1 MAGLRAFAE
10 GRHRSCLYASVP
22 AFREETDMPDARATN
37 TITGRDAFLRVLSD
51 EGVVKMFGN
60 PGTTEL
66 PIMHA
71 LSSAP
76 EMGYVLAL
84 QEAVV
89 IAMADGYARASGK
102 LVSCNVHVA
111 PGLGNAIGSIY
122 TSLMSGT
129 PMIVTAGQQEQGH
142 GLTEPLLY
150 APLVPIAAPVVKWA
164 TEVNRIEDLPRILRR
179 AAKVATTAPTGPV
192 FISLPGDILN
202 NEAAIVMAAATR
214 VDTAVR
220 PSDAALEHLARRLL
234 SAKKPVILAGHE
246 IATADAFAEAI
257 ALAETLGAPVLQQTV
272 AWGAH
277 YPSEHVAYL
286 GALNRDQKNVRRI
299 LSDYDLMFCVGA
311 DVLKMSVWSE
321 TDPLPETTAVAMVGL
336 RDWEMG
342 KNFPA
347 EIALRA
353 DVKETLKALVPL
365 LKKLGGSALADKAK
379 ANLAALA
386 PKNWSA
392 QRAQRLKALPKPVAG
407 QPLAAEW
414 VMAKLSEMLPKS
426 AVLVDEG
433 ITSAATLP
441 AYLPYRDRKSF
452 FGNVSGGIGWGI
464 AAAVGVQVAL
474 PERRVLAVIGD
485 GSAMYS
491 IQALWTA
498 ANLRLPMTFLI
509 CNNGGYQI
517 LKNRLK
523 LFHGNDKPIGMDFKD
538 PPIDACA
545 LAKGFGVA
553 AERVETAE
561 AFEASLAKSLKSN
574 GPTLIEVM
582 VAQAS

>member
-1 MAGLRAFAE
+1 
-10 GRHRSCLYASVP
+10 
-22 AFREETDMPDARATN
+22 MPDTNVPN
-37 TITGRDAFLRVLSD
+37 TITGRDAFLRVLKD
-51 EGVVKMFGN
+51 EGVTKMFGN

-122 TSLMSGT
+122 TSMMSGT

-150 APLVPIAAPVVKWA
+150 APLVPIAQPVVKWA

-179 AAKVATTAPTGPV
+179 AAKVALTAPTGPV

-202 NEAAIVMAAATR
+202 NEAAIDMGEATR

-220 PSDAALEHLARRLL
+220 PSDAALEQLARRLL

-246 IATADAFAEAI
+246 IATSDAFAEAT

-277 YPSEHVAYL
+277 FPSEHPAYL
-286 GALNRDQKNVRRI
+286 GALNRDQKHVRRV
-299 LSDYDLMFCVGA
+299 LSDYDLMLCVGA

-321 TDPLPETTAVAMVGL
+321 TEPLPETTKVAMIGL

-365 LKKLGGSALADKAK
+365 LKELGGEKLAQQAK
-379 ANLAALA
+379 ASLAEIATR
-386 PKNWSA
+386 NWSA
-392 QRAQRLKALPKPVAG
+392 QRALKAAKVATPTGGPLPAEWLMMRLSDKLPKDAIVV
-407 QPLAAEW
+407 E
-414 VMAKLSEMLPKS
+414 
-426 AVLVDEG
+426 EG
-433 ITSAATLP
+433 LTSTSTLP
-441 AYLPYRDRKSF
+441 SYFPFRDRNSF

-464 AAAVGVQVAL
+464 AAAVGVQIAE
-474 PERRVLAVIGD
+474 PTRRVVAVIGD

-491 IQALWTA
+491 ISAIWSA
-498 ANLRLPMTFLI
+498 ANQKLPVIFLI
-509 CNNGGYQI
+509 TNNEGYQI

-523 LFHGNDKPIGMDFKD
+523 LFHGNDTPIGMDFDD
-538 PPIDACA
+538 PPMNI
-545 LAKGFGVA
+545 AKIAEGFGLA
-553 AERVETAE
+553 AERVDTAE
-561 AFEASLAKSLKSN
+561 GFDSALDRALARTDS
-574 GPTLIEVM
+574 PTLIEAM
-582 VAQAS
+582 VKKG

>member
-1 MAGLRAFAE
+1 
-10 GRHRSCLYASVP
+10 
-22 AFREETDMPDARATN
+22 MPDTNVPN
-37 TITGRDAFLRVLSD
+37 TITGRDAFLRVLKD
-51 EGVVKMFGN
+51 EGVTKMFGN

-122 TSLMSGT
+122 TSMMSGT

-150 APLVPIAAPVVKWA
+150 APLVPIAQPVVKWA

-179 AAKVATTAPTGPV
+179 AAKVALTAPTGPV

-202 NEAAIVMAAATR
+202 NEAAIDMGEVTR

-220 PSDAALEHLARRLL
+220 PSDAALEELARRLL

-246 IATADAFAEAI
+246 IATSDAFAEAT

-277 YPSEHVAYL
+277 FPSEHPAYL
-286 GALNRDQKNVRRI
+286 GALNRDQKHVRRV
-299 LSDYDLMFCVGA
+299 LSDYDLMLCVGA

-321 TDPLPETTAVAMVGL
+321 TEPLPETTKVAMIGL

-365 LKKLGGSALADKAK
+365 LKELGGEKLAQQAK
-379 ANLAALA
+379 ASLAEIATR
-386 PKNWSA
+386 NWSA
-392 QRAQRLKALPKPVAG
+392 QRVRKAAKVATPTGGPLPAEWLMMRLSDKLPKDAIIV
-407 QPLAAEW
+407 E
-414 VMAKLSEMLPKS
+414 
-426 AVLVDEG
+426 EG
-433 ITSAATLP
+433 LTSTSTLP
-441 AYLPYRDRKSF
+441 SYFPFRDRNSF

-464 AAAVGVQVAL
+464 AAAVGVQIAQ
-474 PERRVLAVIGD
+474 PTRRVVAVIGD

-491 IQALWTA
+491 ISAIWSA
-498 ANLRLPMTFLI
+498 ANQKLPVIFLI
-509 CNNGGYQI
+509 TNNEGYQI

-523 LFHGNDKPIGMDFKD
+523 LFHGNDTPIGMDFND
-538 PPIDACA
+538 PPMNI
-545 LAKGFGVA
+545 AKIAEGFGLA
-553 AERVETAE
+553 AERVDTAE
-561 AFEASLAKSLKSN
+561 GFDSALDRALARTD
-574 GPTLIEVM
+574 GPTLIEAM
-582 VAQAS
+582 VKKG

>member
-1 MAGLRAFAE
+1 
-10 GRHRSCLYASVP
+10 
-22 AFREETDMPDARATN
+22 MPDARVPN
-37 TITGRDAFLRVLSD
+37 TITGRDAFLRVLKD
-51 EGVVKMFGN
+51 EGVTKMFGN

-71 LSSAP
+71 LSSPP

-122 TSLMSGT
+122 TSMMSGT

-150 APLVPIAAPVVKWA
+150 APLVPIAQPVVKWA
-164 TEVNRIEDLPRILRR
+164 TEVSRIEDLPRILRR
-179 AAKVATTAPTGPV
+179 AAKVAMTAPTGPV

-202 NEAAIVMAAATR
+202 NEAAIDMGDVTR

-220 PSDAALEHLARRLL
+220 PSDAALEQLAKRLL
-234 SAKKPVILAGHE
+234 AARKPVILAGHE
-246 IATADAFAEAI
+246 IATSDAFAEAA

-277 YPSEHVAYL
+277 FPSEHPAYL
-286 GALNRDQKNVRRI
+286 GALNRDQKYVRRV
-299 LSDYDLMFCVGA
+299 LSDYDLMLCVGS

-321 TDPLPETTAVAMVGL
+321 TEPLPDTTKVAMIGL

-365 LKKLGGSALADKAK
+365 LEKLGGAELARKAK
-379 ANLAALA
+379 ASLAEIATR
-386 PKNWSA
+386 NWST
-392 QRAQRLKALPKPVAG
+392 QRAQKAAKVATPTTKPLP
-407 QPLAAEW
+407 AEW
-414 VMAKLSEMLPKS
+414 VMMRLSDKLPKD
-426 AVLVDEG
+426 AIIVEEG
-433 ITSAATLP
+433 LTSTSTLP
-441 AYLPYRDRKSF
+441 SYFPFRDRNSF

-464 AAAVGVQVAL
+464 AAAVGVQIAE
-474 PERRVLAVIGD
+474 PKRRVVAVIGD

-491 IQALWTA
+491 ISALWSA
-498 ANLRLPMTFLI
+498 ANQKLPVIFLI
-509 CNNGGYQI
+509 TNNEGYQI

-523 LFHGNDKPIGMDFKD
+523 LFHGNDTPIGMDFND
-538 PPIDACA
+538 PPMNI
-545 LAKGFGVA
+545 AKIAEGFGLP
-553 AERVETAE
+553 AERVDTAE
-561 AFEASLAKSLKSN
+561 GFDAALDRALARTD
-574 GPTLIEVM
+574 GPTLIEAM
-582 VAQAS
+582 VKKG

>member
-1 MAGLRAFAE
+1 
-10 GRHRSCLYASVP
+10 
-22 AFREETDMPDARATN
+22 MPDVNVDKKPN

-111 PGLGNAIGSIY
+111 PGLGNAIGAIY
-122 TSLMSGT
+122 TSMMSGT

-150 APLVPIAAPVVKWA
+150 APLVPIATPVVKWA

-179 AAKVATTAPTGPV
+179 AAKIATTAPTGPV

-202 NEAAIVMAAATR
+202 NEAAIDMGAVTH

-220 PSDAALEHLARRLL
+220 PSDAALEALAKRLL
-234 SAKKPVILAGHE
+234 SARKPVILAGHE
-246 IATADAFAEAI
+246 IATADAFAEAVE
-257 ALAETLGAPVLQQTV
+257 LAETLGAPVLQQTV

-277 YPSEHVAYL
+277 FPSEHPAYL
-286 GALNRDQKNVRRI
+286 GALNRDQKYVRRV

-311 DVLKMSVWSE
+311 DVLKMSVWAE
-321 TDPLPETTAVAMVGL
+321 VEPLPETTAVAMIGL

-353 DVKETLKALVPL
+353 DVKETLKALIPL
-365 LKKLGGSALADKAK
+365 LRKLGGSALESKAK
-379 ANLAALA
+379 ASLAEIA
-386 PKNWSA
+386 PKNWTA
-392 QRAQRLKALPKPVAG
+392 QKAARIAKLAVPTGSPLP
-407 QPLAAEW
+407 AEW
-414 VMAKLSEMLPKS
+414 VMMRMSEKLPKD
-426 AVLVDEG
+426 AIVVEEG
-433 ITSAATLP
+433 LTSTMSLP
-441 AYLPYRDRKSF
+441 SYFPFRDRNSF

-464 AAAVGVQVAL
+464 AAAVGVQIAL
-474 PERRVLAVIGD
+474 PARRVVAVIGD

-491 IQALWTA
+491 ITALWSA
-498 ANLRLPMTFLI
+498 ANQKLPVIFVIT
-509 CNNGGYQI
+509 NNEGYQI

-523 LFHGNDKPIGMDFKD
+523 LFHGNDTPIGMDFND
-538 PPIDACA
+538 PPMNIAKIAEGFGLVSERVDTTAGFDAALDKA
-545 LAKGFGVA
+545 LAK
-553 AERVETAE
+553 TD
-561 AFEASLAKSLKSN
+561 

-582 VAQAS
+582 VKKAG

>member
-1 MAGLRAFAE
+1 
-10 GRHRSCLYASVP
+10 
-22 AFREETDMPDARATN
+22 MPDAAVAGKMPN

-51 EGVVKMFGN
+51 EGIVKMFGN

-76 EMGYVLAL
+76 QMGYVLGL
-84 QEAVV
+84 QEAAV

-122 TSLMSGT
+122 TSMMSGT

-150 APLVPIAAPVVKWA
+150 APLVPIAQPVVKWA
-164 TEVNRIEDLPRILRR
+164 TEVNRIEDLPRVLRR
-179 AAKVATTAPTGPV
+179 AAKIATTAPTGPV

-202 NEAAIVMAAATR
+202 NEAAIDLGASTR

-234 SAKKPVILAGHE
+234 SAGNVVMLAGPE
-246 IATADAFAEAI
+246 IASSDAFAEA
-257 ALAETLGAPVLQQTV
+257 AELAEILGVPVWHQTV
-272 AWGAH
+272 GHGAH
-277 YPSEHVAYL
+277 FPSEHPAYM
-286 GALNRDQKNVRRI
+286 GALNRDQRRVRAI
-299 LSDYDLMFCVGA
+299 LSDHDLMLCVGS
-311 DVLKMSVWSE
+311 DVLQMSVWSE
-321 TDPLPETTAVAMVGL
+321 VEPLPETTKVAMIGL

-353 DVKETLKALVPL
+353 NVKETLRALAPL
-365 LKKLGGSALADKAK
+365 LRKLGG
-379 ANLAALA
+379 AALA
-386 PKNWSA
+386 EKAKRSLATLAMRNWSA
-392 QRAQRLKALPKPVAG
+392 QRAQRLAALKPPAEG
-407 QPLAAEW
+407 QPLPGEW
-414 VMAKLSEMLPKS
+414 VMARLCEALPKD
-426 AVLVDEG
+426 AIVVDEG
-433 ITSAATLP
+433 VTGAAALTSF
-441 AYLPYRDRKSF
+441 YPYRDRKSF

-464 AAAVGVQVAL
+464 AAAVGVQIAE
-474 PERRVLAVIGD
+474 PRRRVVAVIGD
-485 GSAMYS
+485 GSAMYC
-491 IQALWTA
+491 IQALWSA
-498 ANLRLPMTFLI
+498 AHQKLPMTFVIL
-509 CNNGGYQI
+509 NNGGYQI

-523 LFHGNDKPIGMDFKD
+523 AFHGNDKPIGMDFED
-538 PPIDACA
+538 PPIDVSALASGFGVPAERADSAEGFQLA
-545 LAKGFGVA
+545 LAKALG
-553 AERVETAE
+553 TTT
-561 AFEASLAKSLKSN
+561 

-582 VAQAS
+582 IKPAGG

>member
-1 MAGLRAFAE
+1 
-10 GRHRSCLYASVP
+10 
-22 AFREETDMPDARATN
+22 MPDARVTN
-37 TITGRDAFLRVLSD
+37 TITGRDAFLRVLTD
-51 EGVVKMFGN
+51 EGVSKMFGN

-76 EMGYVLAL
+76 QMGYVLGL

-122 TSLMSGT
+122 TSMVSGT

-150 APLVPIAAPVVKWA
+150 APLVPIAQPVVKWA

-202 NEAAIVMAAATR
+202 NEAAIDLGEMTR
-214 VDTAVR
+214 VDTNVR
-220 PSDAALEHLARRLL
+220 PSDAALEQLARRLL
-234 SAKKPVILAGHE
+234 SAKNPVMLAGPE
-246 IATADAFAEAI
+246 IATSDAFAEAGE
-257 ALAETLGAPVLQQTV
+257 LAETLGCPVWHQTV
-272 AWGAH
+272 GHGA
-277 YPSEHVAYL
+277 YFPSEHPCYV
-286 GALNRDQKNVRRI
+286 GALNRDQKRVRSI
-299 LSDYDLMFCVGA
+299 LSEHDLMLCVGS
-311 DVLKMSVWSE
+311 DVLQMSVWSDVE
-321 TDPLPETTAVAMVGL
+321 PLPETTKVAMIGL

-342 KNFPA
+342 KNYPA

-353 DVKETLKALVPL
+353 NVKETLKALVPL
-365 LKKLGGSALADKAK
+365 LKKLGGAVLAEKARK
-379 ANLAALA
+379 SLASLA
-386 PKNWSA
+386 TRNWSA
-392 QRAQRLKALPKPVAG
+392 QRAERLKALPQPAAG
-407 QPLAAEW
+407 QKLPGEW
-414 VMAKLSEMLPKS
+414 VMATLSQALPKDGII
-426 AVLVDEG
+426 VDEG
-433 ITSAATLP
+433 ITTAASLP
-441 AYLPYRDRKSF
+441 IFYPYRDRNSF

-464 AAAVGVQVAL
+464 AAAVGVQIAQ
-474 PERRVLAVIGD
+474 PTRRVVAVIGD

-491 IQALWTA
+491 ITALWSA
-498 ANLRLPMTFLI
+498 ANQRLPMTFIIL
-509 CNNGGYQI
+509 NNGGYQI

-523 LFHGNDKPIGMDFKD
+523 AFHGNDKPIGMDFKD
-538 PPIDACA
+538 PPIDATA
-545 LAKGFGVA
+545 VARGFGVT
-553 AERVETAE
+553 AERVDTA
-561 AFEASLAKSLKSN
+561 AGFEAALKKSLSTTT

-582 VAQAS
+582 VRG

>member
-1 MAGLRAFAE
+1 
-10 GRHRSCLYASVP
+10 
-22 AFREETDMPDARATN
+22 MPDAHVTN
-37 TITGRDAFLRVLSD
+37 TITGRDAFMRVLSD

-76 EMGYVLAL
+76 EMGYVLGL
-84 QEAVV
+84 QEAIV
-89 IAMADGYARASGK
+89 IAMADGYARASSK

-122 TSLMSGT
+122 TSYVSGT

-150 APLVPIAAPVVKWA
+150 APLVPIATPVVKCA

-202 NEAAIVMAAATR
+202 SEAAIDLGEVTR

-220 PSDAALEHLARRLL
+220 PSDAALERLAKRLL
-234 SAKKPVILAGHE
+234 SAKKPVIIAGPE
-246 IATADAFAEAI
+246 IASSDALAEA
-257 ALAETLGAPVLQQTV
+257 AELAETLGAPVLQQTV
-272 AWGAH
+272 GYGAH
-277 YPSEHVAYL
+277 FLSEHPAYI
-286 GALNRDQKNVRRI
+286 GALNRDQKRVRQI
-299 LSDYDLMFCVGA
+299 LSDYDLMFCVGS
-311 DVLKMSVWSE
+311 DVLKMSVWSDVE
-321 TDPLPETTAVAMVGL
+321 PLPETTKVVMVGL

-365 LKKLGGSALADKAK
+365 LKKLGGAALADKAK
-379 ANLAALA
+379 TSLAALA
-386 PKNWSA
+386 SKNWSA

-414 VMAKLSEMLPKS
+414 VMAKVSEMLPKT

-433 ITSAATLP
+433 ITSASTLP
-441 AYLPYRDRKSF
+441 AYLPYRDRNSF

-545 LAKGFGVA
+545 LAKGFGVP
-553 AERVETAE
+553 AERVATAE

-582 VAQAS
+582 VAQAT

>member
-1 MAGLRAFAE
+1 
-10 GRHRSCLYASVP
+10 
-22 AFREETDMPDARATN
+22 MPDAQVPN
-37 TITGRDAFLRVLSD
+37 TITGRDAFLRVLKD
-51 EGVVKMFGN
+51 EGVTKMFGN

-122 TSLMSGT
+122 TSMMSGT

-150 APLVPIAAPVVKWA
+150 APLVPIAQPVVKWA
-164 TEVNRIEDLPRILRR
+164 TEVSRIEDLPRILRR

-202 NEAAIVMAAATR
+202 NEAAIDMGEVTR

-220 PSDAALEHLARRLL
+220 PSDAALEQLARRLL

-246 IATADAFAEAI
+246 IATSDAFAEATE
-257 ALAETLGAPVLQQTV
+257 LAETLGAPVLQQTV

-277 YPSEHVAYL
+277 FPSEHPAYL
-286 GALNRDQKNVRRI
+286 GALNRDQKHVRRV
-299 LSDYDLMFCVGA
+299 LSDYDLMLCVGS

-321 TDPLPETTAVAMVGL
+321 TEPLPETTKVAMIGL

-365 LKKLGGSALADKAK
+365 LKKLGGTQLAQQAK
-379 ANLAALA
+379 ASLAEIS
-386 PKNWSA
+386 KRNWSA
-392 QRAQRLKALPKPVAG
+392 LRAQKAAKVTTPTTAPLP
-407 QPLAAEW
+407 AEW
-414 VMAKLSEMLPKS
+414 VMMRLSDKLPKD
-426 AVLVDEG
+426 AIVVEEG
-433 ITSAATLP
+433 LTSTATLP
-441 AYLPYRDRKSF
+441 SYFPFRDKNSF

-464 AAAVGVQVAL
+464 AAAVGVQIAE
-474 PERRVLAVIGD
+474 PTRRVVAVIGD

-491 IQALWTA
+491 ISALWSA
-498 ANLRLPMTFLI
+498 AHQKLPVIFLI
-509 CNNGGYQI
+509 TNNEGYQI

-523 LFHGNDKPIGMDFKD
+523 LFHGNDTPIGMDFND
-538 PPIDACA
+538 PPMNIAKIAEGFGLPSERVNTADGFDAALDRA
-545 LAKGFGVA
+545 LA
-553 AERVETAE
+553 RTD
-561 AFEASLAKSLKSN
+561 
-574 GPTLIEVM
+574 GPTLIEAM
-582 VAQAS
+582 VKKG

>member
-1 MAGLRAFAE
+1 
-10 GRHRSCLYASVP
+10 
-22 AFREETDMPDARATN
+22 MPDARVSN

-51 EGVVKMFGN
+51 EGVTKMFGN

-76 EMGYVLAL
+76 EMGYVLGL

-89 IAMADGYARASGK
+89 ICMADGYARASGK

-150 APLVPIAAPVVKWA
+150 APLVPMAQPVVKWA

-202 NEAAIVMAAATR
+202 NEAAIDMARATR

-220 PSDAALEHLARRLL
+220 PSDAALEQLAKRLL
-234 SAKKPVILAGHE
+234 SARKPVILAGHE
-246 IATADAFAEAI
+246 IATADAFAEAT

-286 GALNRDQKNVRRI
+286 GALNRDQKHVRRV

-321 TDPLPETTAVAMVGL
+321 TEPLPETTSVAMVGL

-347 EIALRA
+347 EIAVRA

-365 LKKLGGSALADKAK
+365 LKKLGGTALADKAK
-379 ANLAALA
+379 ASLAEIATR
-386 PKNWSA
+386 NWSA
-392 QRAQRLKALPKPVAG
+392 QRSARKAKLTAPACEKP
-407 QPLAAEW
+407 LHAEW
-414 VMAKLSEMLPKS
+414 AMMR
-426 AVLVDEG
+426 LVDKMPEDAILVEEG
-433 ITSAATLP
+433 LTSTTTLFHYFP
-441 AYLPYRDRKSF
+441 FRDRNSY

-464 AAAVGVQVAL
+464 AAAVGVQIAH
-474 PERRVLAVIGD
+474 PARRVVAVIGD

-491 IQALWTA
+491 ITALWSA
-498 ANLRLPMTFLI
+498 ANQKLPVVFVI
-509 CNNGGYQI
+509 ANNAGYQI

-523 LFHGNDKPIGMDFKD
+523 LFHGNDTPIGMDFND
-538 PPIDACA
+538 PPMDIAA
-545 LAKGFGVA
+545 IAGGFGVS
-553 AERVETAE
+553 AERVDTASGFD
-561 AFEASLAKSLKSN
+561 AALDKALSKTD
-574 GPTLIEVM
+574 GPSLIEVM
-582 VAQAS
+582 IKS

>member
-1 MAGLRAFAE
+1 
-10 GRHRSCLYASVP
+10 
-22 AFREETDMPDARATN
+22 MPDAHVPN
-37 TITGRDAFLRVLSD
+37 TITGRDAFMRVLSD

-76 EMGYVLAL
+76 EMGYVLGL
-84 QEAVV
+84 QEAIV

-122 TSLMSGT
+122 TSYVSGT

-150 APLVPIAAPVVKWA
+150 APLVPIATPVVKWA

-202 NEAAIVMAAATR
+202 SEAAVDLGEVTR
-214 VDTAVR
+214 VDTTVR
-220 PSDAALEHLARRLL
+220 PSDAALERLAKRLL
-234 SAKKPVILAGHE
+234 SAKKPVIIAGEE
-246 IATADAFAEAI
+246 ITSSD
-257 ALAETLGAPVLQQTV
+257 ALAEAAELAEALGAPVLQQTV
-272 AWGAH
+272 GYGAH
-277 YPSEHVAYL
+277 FLSEHPAYI
-286 GALNRDQKNVRRI
+286 GALNRDQKRVRQI
-299 LSDYDLMFCVGA
+299 LSDYDLMFCVGS
-311 DVLKMSVWSE
+311 DVLRMSVWSDVE
-321 TDPLPETTAVAMVGL
+321 PLPETTKVVMVGL

-474 PERRVLAVIGD
+474 PERRVMAVIGD

-545 LAKGFGVA
+545 LAKGFGVP

-561 AFEASLAKSLKSN
+561 AFEASLAKSLKSS

-582 VAQAS
+582 VAQAG

>member
-1 MAGLRAFAE
+1 
-10 GRHRSCLYASVP
+10 
-22 AFREETDMPDARATN
+22 MPDTNVPN
-37 TITGRDAFLRVLSD
+37 TITGRDAFLRVLKD
-51 EGVVKMFGN
+51 EGVTKMFGN

-122 TSLMSGT
+122 TSMMSGT

-150 APLVPIAAPVVKWA
+150 APLVPIAQPVVKWA
-164 TEVNRIEDLPRILRR
+164 TEVSRIEDLPRILRR
-179 AAKVATTAPTGPV
+179 AAKVAMTAPTGPV

-202 NEAAIVMAAATR
+202 NEAAIDMGEVTR

-220 PSDAALEHLARRLL
+220 PSDAALEQLARRLL

-246 IATADAFAEAI
+246 IATSDAFAEATE
-257 ALAETLGAPVLQQTV
+257 LAETLGAPVLQQTV

-277 YPSEHVAYL
+277 FPSEHPAYL
-286 GALNRDQKNVRRI
+286 GALNRDQKYVRRV
-299 LSDYDLMFCVGA
+299 LSDYDLMLCVGS

-321 TDPLPETTAVAMVGL
+321 TEPLPETTKVAMIGL

-365 LKKLGGSALADKAK
+365 LKKLGGAKLAEQAK
-379 ANLAALA
+379 ASLAEIATR
-386 PKNWSA
+386 NWSA
-392 QRAQRLKALPKPVAG
+392 QRAQKAAKVATPGGGPLP
-407 QPLAAEW
+407 AEW
-414 VMAKLSEMLPKS
+414 LMMRLSDKLPMDAIIVE
-426 AVLVDEG
+426 EG
-433 ITSAATLP
+433 LTSTSTLP
-441 AYLPYRDRKSF
+441 SYFPFRDRNSF

-464 AAAVGVQVAL
+464 AAAVGVQIAE
-474 PERRVLAVIGD
+474 PTRRVVAVIGD

-491 IQALWTA
+491 ISAIWSA
-498 ANLRLPMTFLI
+498 ANQKLPVIFLI
-509 CNNGGYQI
+509 TNNEGYQI

-523 LFHGNDKPIGMDFKD
+523 LFHGNDTPIGMDFND
-538 PPIDACA
+538 PPMNI
-545 LAKGFGVA
+545 AKIAEGFGLP
-553 AERVETAE
+553 AERVDTADGFD
-561 AFEASLAKSLKSN
+561 AALDRALARTD
-574 GPTLIEVM
+574 GPTLIEAM
-582 VAQAS
+582 VKKG

>member
-1 MAGLRAFAE
+1 
-10 GRHRSCLYASVP
+10 
-22 AFREETDMPDARATN
+22 MPDARVTN

-51 EGVVKMFGN
+51 EGVEKMFGN

-84 QEAVV
+84 QEAIV

-122 TSLMSGT
+122 TSYMSGT

-150 APLVPIAAPVVKWA
+150 APLVPIATPVVKWA

-202 NEAAIVMAAATR
+202 NEAAIDLGAPTR

-220 PSDAALEHLARRLL
+220 PSDAALEQLARRLL
-234 SAKKPVILAGHE
+234 AAKKPVILAGPE
-246 IATADAFAEAI
+246 IASSDAFAEAT

-272 AWGAH
+272 GYGAH
-277 YPSEHVAYL
+277 FPSEHPAYL
-286 GALNRDQKNVRRI
+286 GALNRDQKRVRQI
-299 LSDYDLMFCVGA
+299 LSEYDLMFCVGS

-321 TDPLPETTAVAMVGL
+321 IEPLPETTKVAMLGL

-353 DVKETLKALVPL
+353 DVKETLKALVPV
-365 LKKLGGSALADKAK
+365 LKKLGGAALAEKAR
-379 ANLAALA
+379 ASLAALA
-386 PKNWSA
+386 AKNWST
-392 QRAQRLKALPKPVAG
+392 QRAERLKALAKPVDG

-414 VMAKLSEMLPKS
+414 VMATLSDALPRN
-426 AVLVDEG
+426 AVVVDEG
-433 ITSAATLP
+433 ITSAGMLTS
-441 AYLPYRDRKSF
+441 YYPYRDRNSF

-474 PERRVLAVIGD
+474 PERRVVAVIGD

-498 ANLRLPMTFLI
+498 ANLRLPVTFLI

-523 LFHGNDKPIGMDFKD
+523 LFHGNDRPIGMDFKD

-553 AERVETAE
+553 AERVDTAKG
-561 AFEASLAKSLKSN
+561 FEASLAKSLKSS

-582 VAQAS
+582 VRS